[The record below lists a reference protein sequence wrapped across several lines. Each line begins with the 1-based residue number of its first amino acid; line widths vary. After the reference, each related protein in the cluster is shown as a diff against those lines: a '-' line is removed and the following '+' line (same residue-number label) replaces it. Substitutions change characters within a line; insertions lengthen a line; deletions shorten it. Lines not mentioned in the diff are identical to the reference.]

1 MYVPNDFQVE
11 KENSFECWVCACNG
25 WTHFLDGVEDYYYY
39 TSVINKIGCVT
50 NNGMGRHFPL
60 APGGGKRITV
70 LVLPAV
76 LVFIIIILVNMLRL
90 KIIQAKG
97 PPPENKP

>member
-1 MYVPNDFQVE
+1 MISRLKRKILSSVGCV
-11 KENSFECWVCACNG
+11 CNG
-25 WTHFLDGVEDYYYY
+25 WTHFLDAVEDYYYY

-90 KIIQAKG
+90 KIKQRVLPRK
-97 PPPENKP
+97 